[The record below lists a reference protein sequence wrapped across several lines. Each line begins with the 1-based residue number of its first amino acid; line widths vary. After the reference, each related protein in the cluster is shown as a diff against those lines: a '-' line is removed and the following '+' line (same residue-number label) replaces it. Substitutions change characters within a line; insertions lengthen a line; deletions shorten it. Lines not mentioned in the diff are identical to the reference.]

1 MRAASSTRY
10 DRSAPRPGAVLVLLL
25 ATLLHLF
32 GCCHGPTASPDARA
46 DALAQTSA
54 TACGQLPANRPG
66 VTAAGQRAPAP
77 DGEAHCSG
85 LDQPTVQPREAGTG
99 APLLAAVP
107 PAAPGYLHFFAPP
120 ARHRFDPRPPAPPAA
135 ETRAQLGVWRT

>member
-1 MRAASSTRY
+1 MRAVFSTRY
-10 DRSAPRPGAVLVLLL
+10 DRSVPRPGAVLVLLL

-46 DALAQTSA
+46 DVLAQASA
-54 TACGQLPANRPG
+54 TTPGQLPGDRPG
-66 VTAAGQRAPAP
+66 MTAAGQSAP
-77 DGEAHCSG
+77 DPGGEAHCSG

-99 APLLAAVP
+99 APLLAAVAP
-107 PAAPGYLHFFAPP
+107 SAPADLHLFAPP
-120 ARHRFDPRPPAPPAA
+120 ARHRLHPRPPAAPAG